1 MKPRTRLV
9 LLIVIAIVVVIILA
23 SPRLKLFSSG
33 PGEGPGTG
41 PRDTRLPVKAVILRP
56 EQLTNTIRAT
66 GTILANEEVELR
78 SEIAGKIQEI
88 VFQEGSRVR
97 KGDLLVRINDDELRA
112 QIKKLDSQKKLAEE
126 KERRRRMLFEKQNIS
141 PEDYEI
147 SLNELNSIL
156 AEIEYNTARLDKT
169 ALRAPFDG
177 VVGLRYVSDG
187 SYVSSTS
194 RIATLQDVGK
204 VKVDFAVP
212 ERYAAQVKTDQTIRF
227 TRTGSD
233 EVFVGR
239 IFAVEPKIDPQTR
252 TLQARALCANPGG
265 RILPGAF
272 VEVNLELERFDAA
285 LLVPSEA
292 VIPELNGQKVFLY
305 RGGRAEQSAVR
316 TGLRTENRVQI
327 LEGVQPGD
335 TVLTTGILQV
345 ASGLA
350 LNLTEVK

>member
-1 MKPRTRLV
+1 
-9 LLIVIAIVVVIILA
+9 
-23 SPRLKLFSSG
+23 
-33 PGEGPGTG
+33 
-41 PRDTRLPVKAVILRP
+41 
-56 EQLTNTIRAT
+56 
-66 GTILANEEVELR
+66 
-78 SEIAGKIQEI
+78 
-88 VFQEGSRVR
+88 
-97 KGDLLVRINDDELRA
+97 
-112 QIKKLDSQKKLAEE
+112 
-126 KERRRRMLFEKQNIS
+126 MLFEKQNIS

-147 SLNELNSIL
+147 ALNELNSIK

-169 ALRAPFDG
+169 ALRAPFNG
-177 VVGLRYVSDG
+177 IIGLRYVSDG

-194 RIATLQDVGK
+194 RIATLQDVEK

-212 ERYAAQVKTDQTIRF
+212 ERYAAQVKTGQTIRF

-252 TLQARALCANPGG
+252 TLQSRALCENPGG

-272 VEVNLELERFDAA
+272 VEVNLELERFDSA

-292 VIPELNGQKVFLY
+292 VIPELKGQKVFLY

-316 TGLRTENRVQI
+316 TGLRTENSVQI
-327 LEGVQPGD
+327 LEGVRPGD

-345 ASGLA
+345 APGLS

>member
-9 LLIVIAIVVVIILA
+9 LLIVTAIVVVIILV
-23 SPRLKLFSSG
+23 SPRLKLLSSG
-33 PGEGPGTG
+33 PGGGAGTG

-56 EQLTNTIRAT
+56 EQLINTIRAT

-88 VFQEGSRVR
+88 VFHEGSRVR
-97 KGDLLVRINDDELRA
+97 KGDLLVRMNDDELRA

-147 SLNELNSIL
+147 ALNELNSIK

-177 VVGLRYVSDG
+177 IIGLRYVSDG

-194 RIATLQDVGK
+194 RIATLQDVEK

-212 ERYAAQVKTDQTIRF
+212 ERYATQVKPGQTIRF

-233 EVFVGR
+233 EVFIGK

-252 TLQARALCANPGG
+252 TLQVRALCANPGG

-272 VEVNLELERFDAA
+272 VEVNLELERFEAA

-292 VIPELNGQKVFLY
+292 VIPELKGQKVFLY

-316 TGLRTENRVQI
+316 TGLRTEDKVQI

-335 TVLTTGILQV
+335 TVLVTGILQV
-345 ASGLA
+345 APGLS